1 MRTAIFGG
9 TFDPIHSA
17 HLVVA
22 REAAE
27 AFALDRVLF
36 IPAANPPHKEAG
48 APYEDRFRMVE
59 LACAADPRFH
69 PSRLEEGREKSY
81 SILTIERLRAP
92 EARTGPSVVRAGSV
106 EARTGPSVVRAGSVE
121 DALFFIIGADAFAD
135 IRSWRR
141 WEDVLREVEF
151 IVVTRPGHVYDSPPG
166 ARVCRLETIALP
178 VSSSEIRQELSQG
191 LTPAHLPPA
200 VAEYIQA
207 RGLYRSS
214 QV

>member
-22 REAAE
+22 HEAAE

-48 APYEDRFRMVE
+48 APYEDRYRMVE
-59 LACAADPRFH
+59 LACAADPRFL
-69 PSRLEEGREKSY
+69 PSRLEEGRAVSY
-81 SILTIERLRAP
+81 SIHTIERLRAL
-92 EARTGPSVVRAGSV
+92 GSS
-106 EARTGPSVVRAGSVE
+106 GQSGE
-121 DALFFIIGADAFAD
+121 DTLSFIIGADAFAE

-141 WEDVLREVEF
+141 WEDVVAGVEF

-191 LTPAHLPPA
+191 LTPADLPPP
-200 VAEYIQA
+200 VAEYIHA
-207 RGLYRSS
+207 HGLYRSS
-214 QV
+214 PV